1 MYEIGILISIGINKL
16 QIMVQFMTES
26 LLIMIL
32 AFVLS
37 LGVAKGV
44 LPVIGENVK
53 SSISQ
58 QQKAA
63 SDESRQAAASNQELQ
78 IEIGIKE
85 CLYVFFMAVLITG
98 GAVFISMLTVF
109 RLRPKTILSSMS

>member
-1 MYEIGILISIGINKL
+1 MINKL
-16 QIMVQFMTES
+16 QTMLQFMTES

-37 LGVAKGV
+37 FGVAKSAI
-44 LPVIGENVK
+44 PVIRENVK

-58 QQKAA
+58 QQKAG

-78 IEIGIKE
+78 IEIGIKQ
-85 CLYVFFMAVLITG
+85 CLYVFFMVVLITG
-98 GAVFISMLTVF
+98 GAVFIS
-109 RLRPKTILSSMS
+109 RLPYFG